1 MSGKLMDTNIIIR
14 VLNSDRELVKRL
26 SETNGLCS
34 YTVVLSELLY
44 DAMKSQRFVPVIDS
58 VAVKKRTANLRSYYP
73 WK

>member
-14 VLNSDRELVKRL
+14 VLNGDRELVKKL